1 MTTYTDAAAI
11 SAYLGVTLTPE
22 QETQANNV
30 ALAVTSFIDRYVGRS
45 WQGTSPVTA
54 EWLPIIARYDDGT
67 TTTWPTVYLRQ
78 RPAIAVSAVALRS
91 GGPAATATPLDPSQY
106 ELIDAPAGVLRLA
119 PSGAGVDAYGQPVVA
134 LVDYTY
140 ADAVPA
146 DIALAA
152 TMMAAAEMAR
162 QLAIAGSAAFS
173 AQHPELD
180 GLKSIAVG
188 QNDVNI
194 SLADSASAAS
204 AGGAAASAS
213 LAPPGSAARTILE
226 SYRRVVIA

>member
-1 MTTYTDAAAI
+1 MATYTDATAI
-11 SAYLGVTLTPE
+11 AAYLGVTFTPE
-22 QETQANNV
+22 QTTAAGQV
-30 ALAVTSFIDRYVGRS
+30 AEAVTAFIDRYTGRS

-54 EWLPIIARYDDGT
+54 EWLPLVARYDDGAE
-67 TTTWPTVYLRQ
+67 TTWPTVYLRQ
-78 RPAIAVSAVALRS
+78 RPSVAVTAVVLRS
-91 GGPAATATPLDPSQY
+91 GGPPATPTTLDPSQY
-106 ELIDAPAGVLRLA
+106 ELVDPQSGVLRLA
-119 PSGAGVDAYGQPVVA
+119 LSGTGFDAYGHPVVA

-140 ADAVPA
+140 ADAVPP
-146 DIALAA
+146 DIALAS

-173 AQHPELD
+173 AAHPELD
-180 GLKSIAVG
+180 GLKSVAVG

-213 LAPPGSAARTILE
+213 LAPPGSAARTILD
-226 SYRRVVIA
+226 SYRRVVLA